1 MASKRIKRSGEL
13 KNRLR
18 VEYIKNRQSDL
29 VSKRIEKNVNTAGLL
44 TTAGRKLML
53 LGINLLLLLKFN
65 AARHKLTTD
74 VEITSPSGGKK
85 DKSYEST
92 IRRDLQ
98 LKDDEGVDCLPNATI
113 FEQLTL
119 MGYEKISQ
127 KLTFYKAFFSPQWK
141 FLIHTNLQWLSS
153 KTTAWKRFSKHYGQ
167 SAIICLATTRSF
179 VQVFLDKKLEGMS
192 NHNRIYVT
200 PSHTK
205 KIFGNMRRVGKGGGP
220 RRQETMGDTIAQT
233 RFENVSK
240 TSNDPLLARGN
251 TLQSCEDCLKLNEL
265 MELCTNL
272 QQRVLDLETTKTTQ
286 ANKIASLKR
295 RVKKL
300 ERRNKSRTHRLK
312 RLYRVDGDEVIVE
325 NVDAAATT
333 TKTDVEVTLAQ
344 ELAELK
350 CVKPMAVKDKSKG
363 IMIEEAVVLKLKLII
378 SWLKDCNQEQEEL
391 TDEEKARLFV
401 QFLEQIR
408 KHFAAKK
415 AEEKRNRSPTRAQQR
430 SIMCTYLKNMEGWKP
445 KNLKNTSFS
454 NIQELFDKAMKRVNT
469 FVDYKT
475 ELVEES
481 SKKAKA
487 EIAQESSSKRAGDEI
502 EQENANLIEVVSDD
516 EEEVEID
523 AVPLATKPPTIVDWK
538 IHKEGKKSYYQIIR
552 TDGKSQMYR
561 VFSQMLK
568 SFSTEDLEDLYKLV
582 KAKYGSTR
590 PVEDLDLIL

>member
-1 MASKRIKRSGEL
+1 MITYL
-13 KNRLR
+13 KNMGEAAKIKELMEIVPDEEEVAVDVIPLAAKPPTIIDWKIYKEGKKNYYQIIKADGSLKMYLVFSHMLKSFNRDDFKTLWKLVKAKYGSTRPVEDLDLILWGDLKTMFEPHIEDRVWRNQQDYRVMDWKLYDSCGVYSLR
-18 VEYIKNRQSDL
+18 MQHMHIHMLVE
-29 VSKRIEKNVNTAGLL
+29 KRYTLTPATITNMVIIMKIDMSVWNGIGVNAVNTAGLL

-220 RRQETMGDTIAQT
+220 RRQETMWDTIAQT

-286 ANKIASLKR
+286 ANEIASLK
-295 RVKKL
+295 K
-300 ERRNKSRTHRLK
+300 ES
-312 RLYRVDGDEVIVE
+312 
-325 NVDAAATT
+325 
-333 TKTDVEVTLAQ
+333 Q
-344 ELAELK
+344 E
-350 CVKPMAVKDKSKG
+350 
-363 IMIEEAVVLKLKLII
+363 
-378 SWLKDCNQEQEEL
+378 
-391 TDEEKARLFV
+391 AR
-401 QFLEQIR
+401 
-408 KHFAAKK
+408 
-415 AEEKRNRSPTRAQQR
+415 
-430 SIMCTYLKNMEGWKP
+430 
-445 KNLKNTSFS
+445 
-454 NIQELFDKAMKRVNT
+454 
-469 FVDYKT
+469 
-475 ELVEES
+475 
-481 SKKAKA
+481 
-487 EIAQESSSKRAGDEI
+487 
-502 EQENANLIEVVSDD
+502 
-516 EEEVEID
+516 EEE
-523 AVPLATKPPTIVDWK
+523 
-538 IHKEGKKSYYQIIR
+538 
-552 TDGKSQMYR
+552 
-561 VFSQMLK
+561 
-568 SFSTEDLEDLYKLV
+568 
-582 KAKYGSTR
+582 
-590 PVEDLDLIL
+590 

>member
-29 VSKRIEKNVNTAGLL
+29 VSKRIERNGELKNRKRDEYIKNRQSVWNGIRVNAVNTVGLL

-85 DKSYEST
+85 DKSYES
-92 IRRDLQ
+92 IMRRDLQ

-119 MGYEKISQ
+119 MG
-127 KLTFYKAFFSPQWK
+127 
-141 FLIHTNLQWLSS
+141 S

-312 RLYRVDGDEVIVE
+312 RIYRVDGDEVIVE

-350 CVKPMAVKDKSKG
+350 CVKPMAVKDKGKG

-552 TDGKSQMYR
+552 ADGKSQMYR